1 MNVFKVVSRTAG
13 LGAALFLQGCDSSQ
27 PEPVE
32 AASVEPVVGANSNL
46 THPGAVDAH
55 APPLIP
61 SGIASGNLSSTAANP
76 PPIQSVQ
83 SQSVQSQLSAAPA
96 GPLGSLDV
104 PIVAPPLSSEG
115 EGQVQAQSLSREL
128 LQQPFMTLQPIHSTV
143 PTELIDHLRQIDVA
157 LQDLVL
163 AGSSSS
169 LDEQTFIRSG
179 LRLGRMKQAAGL
191 QLAQSPEASE
201 SQRKAGVLAQLVAL
215 SHMSGLR
222 DVESAQELERFA
234 NALSASDDPD
244 LAHQAAVVIIGFELQ
259 SLQNG
264 VRSTPDQL
272 LTHIGR
278 LFTRPEDR
286 GFPEFMVL
294 QQAQQVLRQ
303 MGFTEQADQVQQT
316 LVEAYR
322 TSPDRKL
329 RGEAWLIETQSSQ
342 AYQNFL
348 QAFRSLGSEQ
358 FDAPAALSSLRGL
371 YEQFPS
377 LQTLEQIASTITNIE
392 YSGHVPLSQD
402 VASFTRQK
410 LADFP
415 NQDTTLIE
423 SALAAHTARTALLGQ
438 TLDLSELVGFDGK
451 PLEIASYAGKVV
463 LVDFWASWCV
473 KCMRELPAIRQSY
486 ADFAGQG
493 FDVLGVNMDENLASG
508 RSFVEQQKFPW
519 RSFHNRDVQEL
530 GFKSALAQKLGVT
543 AIPFMLLL
551 DRDGRVAALHVRG
564 EQLGPAIA
572 KLVASDPNR
581 EVSP

>member
-1 MNVFKVVSRTAG
+1 MNAYKAAKLTTGLIAG
-13 LGAALFLQGCDSSQ
+13 LLLQGCDSSK
-27 PEPVE
+27 PVPIE
-32 AASVEPVVGANSNL
+32 QAATSPDTASPVAS
-46 THPGAVDAH
+46 DSSS
-55 APPLIP
+55 P
-61 SGIASGNLSSTAANP
+61 SADVTGTRSTELQTTQKP
-76 PPIQSVQ
+76 
-83 SQSVQSQLSAAPA
+83 LSAGQTA
-96 GPLGSLDV
+96 PLGSLDV
-104 PIVAPPLSSEG
+104 PIVAPPAATDNA
-115 EGQVQAQSLSREL
+115 AQPQTPSPEL
-128 LQQPFMTLQPIHSTV
+128 MQQPFMTLQPIDSEV
-143 PTELIDHLRQIDVA
+143 PADLIDHLRQIDIA

-163 AGSSSS
+163 AGSSNS

-234 NALSASDDPD
+234 NALSASDDAD

-264 VRSTPDQL
+264 VRSTPDEL
-272 LTHIGR
+272 LAQINR
-278 LFTRPEDR
+278 LFVRPQDR

-294 QQAQQVLRQ
+294 QQAHGVLRQ
-303 MGFTEQADQVQQT
+303 MGFNEQAEQVRQT

-329 RGEAWLIETQSSQ
+329 RGDAWLIETQASQ

-348 QAFRSLGSEQ
+348 QAFGPLGTEQ
-358 FDAPAALSSLRGL
+358 FDSPAALAALRGL
-371 YEQFPS
+371 YDQFPS

-402 VASFTRQK
+402 VASLTRQI
-410 LADFP
+410 LADYP
-415 NQDTTLIE
+415 DADTTLIE
-423 SALAAHTARTALLGQ
+423 NALAAHAARTALLGQ
-438 TLDLSELVGFDGK
+438 PLALSGLVGFDGK
-451 PLEIASYAGKVV
+451 PLQPADYTGKVV

-473 KCMRELPAIRQSY
+473 KCMREIPVIRQSY
-486 ADFAGQG
+486 TEFAAQG
-493 FDVLGVNMDENLASG
+493 FDVLSVNMDENLASG

-519 RSFHNRDVQEL
+519 RSYHNQNLQEL
-530 GFKSALAQKLGVT
+530 GFKSALAQQLGVN
-543 AIPFMLLL
+543 AIPFMLLV

-572 KLVASDPNR
+572 KLLDSSPNE

>member
-1 MNVFKVVSRTAG
+1 MNVLKIVQRTAW
-13 LGAALFLQGCDSSQ
+13 LGAALFLQGCDSTK
-27 PEPVE
+27 PVPLE
-32 AASVEPVVGANSNL
+32 TAAAANSNL
-46 THPGAVDAH
+46 ANPGPVDAQAPQLDPSGPVAGNAGSTAVDV
-55 APPLIP
+55 
-61 SGIASGNLSSTAANP
+61 TATQA
-76 PPIQSVQ
+76 VQ
-83 SQSVQSQLSAAPA
+83 RQLSAAPA
-96 GPLGSLDV
+96 GPLGSLEV
-104 PIVAPPLSSEG
+104 PVVAPPLATDG
-115 EGQVQAQSLSREL
+115 ESLARPQSMSPEL
-128 LQQPFMTLQPIHSTV
+128 QQQPFMTLQPINSTV
-143 PTELIDHLRQIDVA
+143 PSDLIDHLRQIDIA

-163 AGSSSS
+163 AGSSNS

-191 QLAQSPEASE
+191 QLAQSPDASE

-234 NALSASDDPD
+234 NALSASNDPD

-264 VRSTPDQL
+264 VRATPDEL
-272 LTHIGR
+272 LAHVAR
-278 LFTRPEDR
+278 LFMRPEDR

-303 MGFTEQADQVQQT
+303 MGFNEQADQVQQT

-329 RGEAWLIETQSSQ
+329 RGEAWLIETQNSQ

-348 QAFRSLGSEQ
+348 QAFRPLGTEQ
-358 FDAPAALSSLRGL
+358 FDAAAALSALRGL
-371 YEQFPS
+371 YDQFPS

-410 LADFP
+410 LVDFP
-415 NQDTTLIE
+415 NEDTVLIKN
-423 SALAAHTARTALLGQ
+423 ALAAHAARTALLGQ
-438 TLDLSELVGFDGK
+438 SLDLSALVGFDGK
-451 PLEIASYAGKVV
+451 PLDASRYAGKVV

-519 RSFHNRDVQEL
+519 RSFHNQNVQEL

-572 KLVASDPNR
+572 KLLALDPKS